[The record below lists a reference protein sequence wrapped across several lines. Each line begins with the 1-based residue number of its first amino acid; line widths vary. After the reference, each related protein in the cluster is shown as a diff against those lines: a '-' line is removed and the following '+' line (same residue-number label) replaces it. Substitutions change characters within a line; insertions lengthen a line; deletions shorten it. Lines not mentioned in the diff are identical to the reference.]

1 MIIRSRREL
10 VAAASIFAVA
20 ALAALCCQ
28 PRPSVPLVDLRAP
41 ASVQR
46 EAWAAGAAL
55 GAVRLVG
62 HGLDIAA
69 ALNAS
74 RSLFALP
81 EPTKLAAG
89 SLDGRPG
96 FQRGYLAIG
105 GESGLAA
112 NLELKEGFCYGYEW
126 PANAPVENGL
136 CGPNLW
142 PEGSEGAPWRAEL
155 THYFHAAA
163 GAMQRA
169 TAQMAEALLLPVDAA
184 SLLRGGERISIMRL
198 FHYFSAAEHAH
209 IAPGGLRAC
218 GSHLTRRGHVPP
230 TPVGKPRTGSSAHT
244 DWHVATLIAQDGTGG
259 LQLLGADGAWVG
271 VPPLAGEVVVLLGDY
286 LHLLSRG
293 ATHSPIHRVLLPP
306 ERRHRYSLTL
316 FGYPS
321 FDATLPAE
329 AAAAAELPPS
339 HTRAQLAAAGAFNT
353 LVNGSDPQARLRLAE
368 EAFGDLVLD
377 KWRGVAA
384 NRVGSRS
391 YRAGSDAV

>member
-1 MIIRSRREL
+1 MIRSRREL
-10 VAAASIFAVA
+10 IAATSIFAVA

-62 HGLDIAA
+62 HDLDIAA

-169 TAQMAEALLLPVDAA
+169 TAHMAEALLLPVDAA

-209 IAPGGLRAC
+209 IAP
-218 GSHLTRRGHVPP
+218 
-230 TPVGKPRTGSSAHT
+230 GKPRTGSSAHT

-391 YRAGSDAV
+391 YRAPGSDAV

>member
-209 IAPGGLRAC
+209 IAPG
-218 GSHLTRRGHVPP
+218 
-230 TPVGKPRTGSSAHT
+230 KPRTGSSAHT

-391 YRAGSDAV
+391 YRAGSDAVR